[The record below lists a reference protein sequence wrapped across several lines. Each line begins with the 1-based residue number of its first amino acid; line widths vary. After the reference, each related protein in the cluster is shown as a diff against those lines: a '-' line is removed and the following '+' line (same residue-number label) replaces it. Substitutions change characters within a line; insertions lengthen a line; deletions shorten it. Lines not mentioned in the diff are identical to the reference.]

1 MTEVLAFIV
10 IAAISGGAS
19 LAHGIPL
26 IAEAASIAMTVASV
40 FSGPF
45 HHLGQLQEI
54 VV

>member
-10 IAAISGGAS
+10 VAAASGAS
-19 LAHGIPL
+19 LGIGIPL
-26 IAEAASIAMTVASV
+26 VEEAATIAMTVASV

-54 VV
+54 DV

>member
-10 IAAISGGAS
+10 VPAALGAN

>member
-10 IAAISGGAS
+10 IAATLGAS
-19 LAHGIPL
+19 LAIGIPL
-26 IAEAASIAMTVASV
+26 VTEAASIAMTVASV

>member
-10 IAAISGGAS
+10 VAAALGAS
-19 LAHGIPL
+19 LALGIPL
-26 IAEAASIAMTVASV
+26 VAEAATIAMTVASV
-40 FSGPF
+40 FSGPY

>member
-10 IAAISGGAS
+10 VAAALGAS
-19 LAHGIPL
+19 LALGIPL
-26 IAEAASIAMTVASV
+26 VAEAATIAMTVASV

>member
-10 IAAISGGAS
+10 VAAALGAS
-19 LAHGIPL
+19 LALGIPPV
-26 IAEAASIAMTVASV
+26 AEAATITMAVASV

-45 HHLGQLQEI
+45 YHLGQLQEI

>member
-10 IAAISGGAS
+10 VTAILGAI
-19 LAHGIPL
+19 LNIGIPL
-26 IAEAASIAMTVASV
+26 IAEVATIAMTVASV

>member
-10 IAAISGGAS
+10 IAATLGAS
-19 LAHGIPL
+19 LAIGIPRV
-26 IAEAASIAMTVASV
+26 AEAASIAMTVASV

-45 HHLGQLQEI
+45 QHLGQLQEI

>member
-10 IAAISGGAS
+10 VAAASGES
-19 LAHGIPL
+19 LALGIPL
-26 IAEAASIAMTVASV
+26 VTEAASIAMTVASV

>member
-1 MTEVLAFIV
+1 MPEVLAFIV
-10 IAAISGGAS
+10 VAVALGAN
-19 LAHGIPL
+19 LALGIPL
-26 IAEAASIAMTVASV
+26 VTEAASIAMTVASV

>member
-10 IAAISGGAS
+10 VAVALGAN

-45 HHLGQLQEI
+45 HHLGQLQKI

>member
-10 IAAISGGAS
+10 VAAALGAS
-19 LAHGIPL
+19 RPIGIPL
-26 IAEAASIAMTVASV
+26 VAEAATIAMTVASV

-54 VV
+54 FV

>member
-10 IAAISGGAS
+10 VAAASGER
-19 LAHGIPL
+19 LAIGIPL
-26 IAEAASIAMTVASV
+26 VTEAASIAMTVASI

>member
-10 IAAISGGAS
+10 VAVALGAS
-19 LAHGIPL
+19 LALGIPL
-26 IAEAASIAMTVASV
+26 VTKAASIAMTVASV

-45 HHLGQLQEI
+45 YHLGQLQEI

>member
-10 IAAISGGAS
+10 VAAVWGAS
-19 LAHGIPL
+19 QALGIPL
-26 IAEAASIAMTVASV
+26 VAEATTIAMTVASV

>member
-10 IAAISGGAS
+10 VAAALGAN
-19 LAHGIPL
+19 LALGIPL
-26 IAEAASIAMTVASV
+26 VTEAASIAMTVASV

-45 HHLGQLQEI
+45 YHLGQLQEI

>member
-10 IAAISGGAS
+10 IAAALGAS
-19 LAHGIPL
+19 LALGIPL
-26 IAEAASIAMTVASV
+26 VAEAATIAMTVASV
-40 FSGPF
+40 FSGPY

>member
-10 IAAISGGAS
+10 VAVALGAS

>member
-10 IAAISGGAS
+10 VAAALGAS
-19 LAHGIPL
+19 LALGIPL
-26 IAEAASIAMTVASV
+26 VAEAASIAMTVASA

-54 VV
+54 VI

>member
-10 IAAISGGAS
+10 VAVALGES
-19 LAHGIPL
+19 LALGIPL
-26 IAEAASIAMTVASV
+26 VAEAASIAMTVASV

>member
-10 IAAISGGAS
+10 VAAVSGAS
-19 LAHGIPL
+19 LTLGIPL
-26 IAEAASIAMTVASV
+26 VAGAASISMTVASV

>member
-10 IAAISGGAS
+10 VAAASGES
-19 LAHGIPL
+19 LAIGIPL
-26 IAEAASIAMTVASV
+26 VAEAATIAMTVASV

>member
-10 IAAISGGAS
+10 VAAASEAS
-19 LAHGIPL
+19 LALGIPL
-26 IAEAASIAMTVASV
+26 VAEAATIAMTVASV
-40 FSGPF
+40 FSSPF

>member
-10 IAAISGGAS
+10 IAAAWGAS
-19 LAHGIPL
+19 LAIGIPPV
-26 IAEAASIAMTVASV
+26 AGAATIAMTVASL

-45 HHLGQLQEI
+45 YHLGQLQEI

>member
-10 IAAISGGAS
+10 VAAALGAS
-19 LAHGIPL
+19 LAIGIPL
-26 IAEAASIAMTVASV
+26 VAEVATIAMTVASV

>member
-10 IAAISGGAS
+10 VAVALGAN
-19 LAHGIPL
+19 LTLGIPL

>member
-10 IAAISGGAS
+10 IAEISGAS
-19 LAHGIPL
+19 LALGIPL
-26 IAEAASIAMTVASV
+26 VAEAATIAMNVASV

>member
-10 IAAISGGAS
+10 VAAASGES
-19 LAHGIPL
+19 LAIGIPL
-26 IAEAASIAMTVASV
+26 VTEAATIAMTAASV

>member
-1 MTEVLAFIV
+1 MTEELAFIV
-10 IAAISGGAS
+10 VTAILGAN
-19 LAHGIPL
+19 LALGIPL
-26 IAEAASIAMTVASV
+26 VTEAATIAMTAASV

>member
-10 IAAISGGAS
+10 IAAALGAS
-19 LAHGIPL
+19 LAIGIL
-26 IAEAASIAMTVASV
+26 LVAEAATIAMTAASV

>member
-10 IAAISGGAS
+10 VAAVSGAS
-19 LAHGIPL
+19 LAIGIPPV
-26 IAEAASIAMTVASV
+26 AEAASIAMAVASV

>member
-10 IAAISGGAS
+10 VTAASGAS
-19 LAHGIPL
+19 LALGIPL
-26 IAEAASIAMTVASV
+26 VTEAASIAMTVASV